1 MVPSPYMVKTTV
13 YLDEE
18 TVARLREM
26 SAQQQ
31 RPQAEI
37 IRTILR
43 DGTKVDR
50 PRVSPNWG
58 RFSSGQSDGSMRV
71 KELVGK
77 AILEKFERKRSGVD
91 R

>member
-1 MVPSPYMVKTTV
+1 MVKTTV

-58 RFSSGQSDGSMRV
+58 RFSSGQSDGSVSV
-71 KELVGK
+71 KKVFAEAMEAK
-77 AILEKFERKRSGVD
+77 YKRWHS
-91 R
+91 